1 MAQLNN
7 SLAYGFA
14 KNVVCPIMMNA
25 YKAAN
30 SNAKVSLT
38 ESTSDKFKPINF
50 TINEGRSSKK
60 VSVMAYNGNGVIALS
75 MYNMMYAK
83 NIGFIHENVCYL
95 VDGDVLRANWAAL
108 TKKNRMYTDGCGIS
122 SEMTYADIN
131 TIISYAFTNF
141 PINEKQVAKLEQK
154 KVEYKM

>member
-14 KNVVCPIMMNA
+14 KNVVCPIMMDA

-30 SNAKVSLT
+30 SKAKVSLT

-50 TINEGRSSKK
+50 TIKEGRSSKK

-108 TKKNRMYTDGCGIS
+108 TKKNRMYTDGSGIS

-131 TIISYAFTNF
+131 TIIGYSFTNF
-141 PINEKQVAKLEQK
+141 SINEKQAAKLEQK

>member
-14 KNVVCPIMMNA
+14 KNVVRPIMMDA

-30 SNAKVSLT
+30 SNAKVSIT

-50 TINEGRSSKK
+50 TIKEGRSSKK
-60 VSVMAYNGNGVIALS
+60 AYNGKGVIALS

-95 VDGDVLRANWAAL
+95 VDGDVLRANWAPL
-108 TKKNRMYTDGCGIS
+108 TKKSRMYTDGSGIS

-131 TIISYAFTNF
+131 TIISYAFTSYS
-141 PINEKQVAKLEQK
+141 INEKQASTLEQK